1 MKKTNKNLTT
11 ESTNGEPEVSNNA
24 SSVISESTEKNSEKS
39 EYLTEDVDDEGALNT
54 LFLDLLKDVYWAE
67 KYLVK
72 KLPMA
77 KEAATTS
84 LLKKAIHEH
93 WLQTKKQVE
102 KVEQVFE
109 SIGENAV
116 SKKCIAMQGLVEE
129 VEEIIDETD
138 DQTLTRDV
146 GIIIASQ
153 KVEHYEIA
161 AYGGLVALSQV
172 LGHREATKIL
182 MEILE
187 EEKAADAKLTGIAEN
202 KRINA
207 EAAAE
212 SQG

>member
-1 MKKTNKNLTT
+1 MKKTNKILTT
-11 ESTNGEPEVSNNA
+11 ESTNGEPEVSNNEG
-24 SSVISESTEKNSEKS
+24 SDISETTEKKTVKS
-39 EYLTEDVDDEGALNT
+39 EYLTEDVDDEGALNK

-72 KLPMA
+72 KLPVA
-77 KEAATTS
+77 EEAATTS
-84 LLKKAIHEH
+84 LLKKALHEH

-109 SIGENAV
+109 SIGEDAV
-116 SKKCIAMQGLVEE
+116 SKKCVAMHGLVEE
-129 VEEIIDETD
+129 VEEIIHETD

-146 GIIIASQ
+146 GIIIAAQ

-161 AYGGLVALSQV
+161 AYGGLAALAQV
-172 LGHREATKIL
+172 LGHKEATKIL
-182 MEILE
+182 LEILE
-187 EEKAADAKLTGIAEN
+187 EEKGADSKLSEIAQG

-212 SQG
+212 

>member
-1 MKKTNKNLTT
+1 MKKTKKNLT
-11 ESTNGEPEVSNNA
+11 SKTNGEPVVSKTGNSNNSETYKNVK
-24 SSVISESTEKNSEKS
+24 SSS
-39 EYLTEDVDDEGALNT
+39 EYLTEDVDDEGALNM
-54 LFLDLLKDVYWAE
+54 LFIDLLKDVYWAE

-72 KLPMA
+72 KLPLA
-77 KEAATTS
+77 EEAATTS
-84 LLKKAIHEH
+84 ALKKTFHDH
-93 WLQTKKQVE
+93 WIQTKKQVT

-109 SIGENAV
+109 SIGEDAV
-116 SKKCIAMQGLVEE
+116 SKKCIAMHGLVEE

-146 GIIIASQ
+146 GLIIAAQ

-161 AYGGLVALSQV
+161 AYGGLAALSKV
-172 LGHREATKIL
+172 LGHKEATKIL
-182 MEILE
+182 IEILE

>member
-11 ESTNGEPEVSNNA
+11 ENINGEPEVSNNG
-24 SSVISESTEKNSEKS
+24 SSVTSETTDTTTTKS

-54 LFLDLLKDVYWAE
+54 LFIDLLKDMYWAE

-72 KLPMA
+72 KLPVA
-77 KEAATTS
+77 EEAATTAA
-84 LLKKAIHEH
+84 LKKALKDH
-93 WLQTKKQVE
+93 WLQTKKQVA

-109 SIGENAV
+109 SIGEDAV
-116 SKKCIAMQGLVEE
+116 SKKCAAMQGLIEE

-146 GIIIASQ
+146 GLIIAAQ

-161 AYGGLVALSQV
+161 AYGGLAALAQV
-172 LGHREATKIL
+172 LGHKEATKIL
-182 MEILE
+182 LEILE
-187 EEKAADAKLTGIAEN
+187 EEKEADSKLSEIAQD

-212 SQG
+212 